1 MAVSEHGKRTAMKL
15 HEHVIYWL
23 DSEIRGRDGSFFLD
37 FSRLAGLPLLPCML
51 VSLIWSDNAT
61 IRSAAL
67 IVGLVLCIPWT
78 ILIILRRHKKKREW
92 IEPEGF
98 VERSKRF

>member
-1 MAVSEHGKRTAMKL
+1 VKL

-23 DSEIRGRDGSFFLD
+23 DSQISVEDGSFMLD
-37 FSRLAGLPLLPCML
+37 FSRLALLPLVPCLL

-67 IVGLVLCIPWT
+67 IAGLLLCIPWT
-78 ILIILRRHKKKREW
+78 MLIIRRRRKKKREW
-92 IEPEGF
+92 VEPEGF
-98 VERSKRF
+98 VERGKR